1 MKIPRLYRLRTY
13 DMLLV
18 CVYMC
23 TYVCMYVC
31 IYVHTIIIS
40 IVHEALLESK
50 QQLSILKESV
60 IMCDVYSEG
69 DEHMPE
75 SLTPH

>member
-1 MKIPRLYRLRTY
+1 M
-13 DMLLV
+13 
-18 CVYMC
+18 CVHVHIYI
-23 TYVCMYVC
+23 YVCMYV
-31 IYVHTIIIS
+31 HTMIIL

-60 IMCDVYSEG
+60 IMCDVYSES

-75 SLTPH
+75 FLTPH